1 MPHSWGSFGSFRADI
16 EHAVGRA
23 STSQSCYEDDSST
36 MADQTEELS
45 TTATTSTWNSRE
57 IIIPPHELLGS
68 EEVPVPISTRIQRLM
83 EEKKVY
89 PGNDLEFDI
98 ECSREHWSELNTKYN
113 EQKAQVEAYIRKQ
126 LRKSHVERQDSRCG
140 PFARGL
146 VGRGVQGNN
155 SNHKS
160 AEMKNSEQ
168 IKNLK
173 MELTDAGA
181 LSDPHRT
188 TNRELFE
195 SMQSHPKWNGFF
207 KQIGDRIEYG
217 RKIGEGSQA
226 EVYEVRM
233 GNEKLALK
241 VFKDGS
247 ALRDLLKQ
255 WPHGIFRSTTRLS
268 MPNILCSGASSVV
281 YGKIYTC
288 PVNVGI
294 LLLDGRFA
302 LPMVKCDGDL
312 RQLIDFK
319 MRENEN
325 LRPPFGDREALA
337 IMVQIARGM
346 QALHDD
352 NIVHRDLKASNVLFD
367 ATAHRDGGGANEDEN
382 VAKIVC
388 MVADFECTIGVVGT
402 GFWRAPEVLVALKF
416 YTLTLDTFTKKTD
429 VYSYGMTCYEI
440 LTGRVP
446 FEGEHR
452 SDACRRVLEGQR
464 PNVPD
469 FVHAKTT
476 ELLARCWRHDP
487 SKRPTFRT
495 IVKQLHKIQ
504 LELNDAEF

>member
-1 MPHSWGSFGSFRADI
+1 MIP
-16 EHAVGRA
+16 
-23 STSQSCYEDDSST
+23 SQD
-36 MADQTEELS
+36 
-45 TTATTSTWNSRE
+45 
-57 IIIPPHELLGS
+57 LLDR
-68 EEVPVPISTRIQRLM
+68 EEVPLPISTRIRRLM
-83 EEKKVY
+83 EEKKIY

-113 EQKAQVEAYIRKQ
+113 EQKVQVEAYIRKQ
-126 LRKSHVERQDSRCG
+126 LHKSHVERQNSRCG
-140 PFARGL
+140 PFVRGL
-146 VGRGVQGNN
+146 VGRGVQGNP
-155 SNHKS
+155 NHNL
-160 AEMKNSEQ
+160 AENQKSEQ
-168 IKNLK
+168 IKNLN
-173 MELTDAGA
+173 MELTDTGGF
-181 LSDPHRT
+181 SDPHRT

-255 WPHGIFRSTTRLS
+255 WPHGILRSTTRLS
-268 MPNILCSGASSVV
+268 MPNVLCGGASSVV
-281 YGKIYTC
+281 QGKVYTC
-288 PVNVGI
+288 PINVGI

-325 LRPPFGDREALA
+325 LRPPFGNREALA

-367 ATAHRDGGGANEDEN
+367 ATAHRNGGGGCNEDEN

-388 MVADFECTIGVVGT
+388 MVADFECTVGLIGT
-402 GFWRAPEVLVALKF
+402 GFWRAPEILFARKF

-446 FEGEHR
+446 FEGQPR
-452 SDACRRVLEGQR
+452 SDTCRRVLEGHR
-464 PNVPD
+464 PQVPD
-469 FVHAKTT
+469 FVNATT
-476 ELLARCWRHDP
+476 TAFLARCWHHDP
-487 SKRPTFRT
+487 SKRPPFRS
-495 IVKQLHKIQ
+495 IVKHLHKLQ
-504 LELNDAEF
+504 LELNDS